1 MKWLISL
8 VLALSVPV
16 LSMAASQPPVD
27 EGQRIVLI
35 TGSTGGLG
43 REVARSLAAL
53 GDHVIVHGRDSARG
67 AALVKEINDQ
77 GPGSASFYRADFA
90 ALDEVRMLAAEI
102 SRDYSRLD
110 VIVNNAGIA
119 LIREPARQ
127 VSKDGYELHWQVNYL
142 AGFLLTDLLL
152 PLLDNSPTPRIV
164 NVSSVA
170 AAPLGFDDLML
181 ETGYSAGRAYGQS
194 KLAQVMYTIELADRL
209 GTGKV
214 VVNTLHP
221 ATYMDTG
228 MVLAAGIT
236 PASSVMDGRDAVL
249 HLVSGEEIGN
259 GRFYDGLE
267 PARAHQQAYDPAV
280 RAQLWEV
287 SRELTAASAP
297 GNGPG
302 GESPSMSTH

>member
-1 MKWLISL
+1 MKWLFSL

-16 LSMAASQPPVD
+16 LSMAASQPPVGD
-27 EGQRIVLI
+27 GQRIVLI

-110 VIVNNAGIA
+110 VIVNNAGVA

-127 VSKDGYELHWQVNYL
+127 LSKDGYELHWQVNYL

-209 GTGKV
+209 GTRNI
-214 VVNTLHP
+214 VVNALHP

-249 HLVSGEEIGN
+249 QLVSGEEIGN

-280 RAQLWEV
+280 RAQLWEL
-287 SRELTAASAP
+287 SREQTA
-297 GNGPG
+297 GPG
-302 GESPSMSTH
+302 P

>member
-1 MKWLISL
+1 VKWLISL

-16 LSMAASQPPVD
+16 LSMAASQPLVD
-27 EGQRIVLI
+27 DGQRIVLI

-90 ALDEVRMLAAEI
+90 SLEEVRMLAAEI
-102 SRDYSRLD
+102 NRDYSRLD

-127 VSKDGYELHWQVNYL
+127 LSKDGYELHWQVNYL

-152 PLLDNSPTPRIV
+152 PLLEKSPTPRIV

-170 AAPLGFDDLML
+170 AAPLDFDDLML

-194 KLAQVMYTIELADRL
+194 KLAQVMYTIELADRP
-209 GTGKV
+209 GSRNV
-214 VVNTLHP
+214 IVNALHP

-249 HLVSGEEIGN
+249 QLVSGQEIGS
-259 GRFYDGLE
+259 GRFYDGLQ

-297 GNGPG
+297 GNGPS
-302 GESPSMSTH
+302 GESRSMSTH